1 MHFEP
6 EYMYRVDHLVMFSVT
21 LNDFFFLIVLNI
33 FVIIRK
39 NFGQQILDL
48 DSVILQ
54 ASLIEENIY

>member
-1 MHFEP
+1 
-6 EYMYRVDHLVMFSVT
+6 MYRVDHLVMFSVT